1 MTGVQTCALPIC
13 SQHHGI
19 GKPVWAAEFAE
30 TGKTEIPEQMS
41 DEMGISVSSGR
52 SERDNACG
60 KRKNCAFYRKDA
72 RV

>member
-1 MTGVQTCALPIC
+1 M
-13 SQHHGI
+13 
-19 GKPVWAAEFAE
+19 WAAEFAE